1 MSNDSF
7 TTQEREHL
15 DPFFTNLDRNIFG
28 LKLPQEVAGAL
39 FSRYSRSAKDLR
51 RVFLDEF
58 LGEMGPFQAP
68 STPEDMDAL
77 KKARAF
83 YDRVLVGYGDDSVAQ
98 LGGAHIAC
106 EGISNVAANLIE
118 DARIGISPLE
128 KSTRYVRFDKKDS
141 DGEYLFYK
149 EPRIMASKHAS
160 KYLKVMNLLFQTY
173 ARQMDPMINFITL
186 RLPITEMSFKHPQTG
201 EALTYADIERD
212 AELKKWAQTAYR
224 GTIRAQACDL
234 LRGYLPA
241 STKTNVGLFGIGQA
255 FEYLLT
261 KHYSHPLTEI
271 RQLAEKMHGE
281 LNTMIPSFVKR
292 ARSNSYLADT
302 YQGTRGFAQE
312 GTTGLRTAPAE
323 AVTLVDY
330 DGEAEEK
337 VLSAILYPHTRLSLA
352 QLRAEI
358 KSWDTER
365 RSRLLQEYLDRR
377 KHRRDKPGR
386 ALEQVY
392 YTFDLLGNLGMYRDL
407 HRHRILSQER
417 QDFSTAH
424 GYDTPNELG
433 EIGFKK
439 DFDRCMIQAAELY
452 DQIHADFPHEAQYV
466 VPFAYRVRWYMKMN
480 LRELVHIAELRTM
493 PQGHPDYRSMVQEI
507 CRKVE
512 NVHPTL
518 LRYAKFIDRKDYHL
532 GRLQSEMRTE
542 YKKSILTPKPPSGL

>member
-1 MSNDSF
+1 MLDESF
-7 TTQEREHL
+7 TTQDRKHL
-15 DPFFTNLDRNIFG
+15 ALFFTNTDRDIFG

-58 LGEMGPFQAP
+58 LGEMDALRSPTV
-68 STPEDMDAL
+68 SNDIDAL

-118 DARIGISPLE
+118 DARIGLAPLE

-141 DGEYLFYK
+141 KGEYLFYK
-149 EPRIMASKHAS
+149 EPHIMASKHGLR
-160 KYLKVMNLLFQTY
+160 YLEVMNRLFQTY
-173 ARQMDPMINFITL
+173 AQQMDPMINFVTR
-186 RLPITEMSFKHPQTG
+186 RLPITEMPFKHPQTG
-201 EALTYADIERD
+201 DALTYSDVERD

-224 GTIRAQACDL
+224 GTIRAHACDL

-241 STKTNVGLFGIGQA
+241 STKTNVGLFGVGQA

-261 KHYSHPLTEI
+261 KLYSHPLTEM
-271 RQLAEKMHGE
+271 RQMAKQMHAE
-281 LNTMIPSFVKR
+281 LNVLIPSFVKR
-292 ARSNSYLADT
+292 ARSNSYLTET
-302 YQGTRGFAQE
+302 YQNTRAFVQKETLGMN
-312 GTTGLRTAPAE
+312 RAPSE

-330 DGEAEEK
+330 DAEAEEK
-337 VLSAILYPHTRLSLA
+337 ILSAVLYPHTRYSLS
-352 QLRAEI
+352 QLRTEI
-358 KSWDTER
+358 KSWDSDR
-365 RSRLLQEYLDRR
+365 RSRLLNEYLDQR

-417 QDFSTAH
+417 QDFSTVH
-424 GYDTPNELG
+424 GYDTPKELA
-433 EIGFKK
+433 EIGFNK
-439 DFDRCMIQAAELY
+439 DFDQCMIQAADLY
-452 DQIHADFPHEAQYV
+452 DQIYADLPHEAQYV

-480 LRELVHIAELRTM
+480 HRELVHIAELRTM

-512 NVHPTL
+512 TVHPML
-518 LRYAKFIDRKDYHL
+518 FRYAKFIDWKEYHL

-542 YKKSILTPKPPSGL
+542 YKKSIVAQNPESRP

>member
-1 MSNDSF
+1 MPNDSF

-15 DPFFTNLDRNIFG
+15 EPFFTNLDRNIFG

-51 RVFLDEF
+51 RVFLDDF
-58 LGEMGPFQAP
+58 LGEMGA
-68 STPEDMDAL
+68 SHDMAASDDADAL

-98 LGGAHIAC
+98 LGGAHLAC

-118 DARIGISPLE
+118 DARIGLSPLE

-141 DGEYLFYK
+141 GGDYLFYK
-149 EPRIMASKHAS
+149 EPRIMASKHSA
-160 KYLKVMNLLFQTY
+160 KYLEVMNLLFETY
-173 ARQMDPMINFITL
+173 ARQMDPMIDFITS
-186 RLPITEMSFKHPQTG
+186 RLPVTEMSFKHPQTG
-201 EALTYADIERD
+201 EGLTYADIERD

-241 STKTNVGLFGIGQA
+241 STKTNVGLFGVGQA

-261 KHYSHPLTEI
+261 KHYSHPLTEM
-271 RQLAEKMHGE
+271 RLMAEKMHGE

-292 ARSNSYLADT
+292 ARANDYIAET
-302 YQGTRGFAQE
+302 YQGSRNFAQE
-312 GTTGLRTAPAE
+312 QTAGLKTAPAE

-330 DGEAEEK
+330 DTDAEDK
-337 VLSAILYPHTRLSLA
+337 VLSAILYPHTRHSLV
-352 QLRAEI
+352 QLRAVI
-358 KSWDTER
+358 KSWDTAK
-365 RSRLLQEYLDRR
+365 RSRLLDEYLVRR
-377 KHRRDKPGR
+377 THRRDKPGR

-392 YTFDLLGNLGMYRDL
+392 YTFDLLGNLGMFRDL

-424 GYDTPNELG
+424 GYDTPDELA

-439 DFDRCMIQAAELY
+439 DFDRCMVQAAELY
-452 DQIHADFPHEAQYV
+452 DQIHADLPHEAQYV

-512 NVHPTL
+512 AVHPTL
-518 LRYAKFIDRKDYHL
+518 LRYAKFIDRKEYHL

-542 YKKSILTPKPPSGL
+542 YKKSILTPNPPSGL